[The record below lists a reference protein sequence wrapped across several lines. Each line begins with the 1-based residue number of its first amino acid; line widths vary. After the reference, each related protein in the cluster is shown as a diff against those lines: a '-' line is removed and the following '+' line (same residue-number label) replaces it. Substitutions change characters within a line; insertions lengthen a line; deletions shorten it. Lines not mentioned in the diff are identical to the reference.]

1 MKKLVASGIT
11 LLSVLT
17 LVACSGNQT
26 AKPEASSE
34 KSSSKV
40 EKKSSSSKKT
50 SSSKKKSSSSKKF
63 ELTDDTSSSSS
74 QSSSGSG
81 VQATAPEVVLV
92 THQEIENAKTIG
104 EIKGLYAKLA
114 ENYKKHANELGEKL
128 PKSEQESYF
137 KTLEPGIKKM
147 DEELASVNETLTQF
161 GDDTTL
167 FPEEHRAA
175 FIEAFKATRDTMTNA
190 LVTAYKLVGGLTS

>member
-26 AKPEASSE
+26 AKPKASSE

-40 EKKSSSSKKT
+40 EKSSSKKS

-74 QSSSGSG
+74 QSTSGSG
-81 VQATAPEVVLV
+81 AQATAPEVVLV
-92 THQEIENAKTIG
+92 TDQEIENAKTIG

-137 KTLEPGIKKM
+137 KALEPGIKKM
-147 DEELASVNETLTQF
+147 DEELASLNETLAQF

-175 FIEAFKATRDTMTNA
+175 FIESFKATRDTMTNA
-190 LVTAYKLVGGLTS
+190 LVTAYKFVGGLSS

>member
-26 AKPEASSE
+26 AKPKASSE

-40 EKKSSSSKKT
+40 EKSSSKKS

-81 VQATAPEVVLV
+81 AQATAPEVVLV
-92 THQEIENAKTIG
+92 TDQEIENAKTIG

-137 KTLEPGIKKM
+137 KALEPGIKKM
-147 DEELASVNETLTQF
+147 DEELASLNETLAQF

-167 FPEEHRAA
+167 FPDEHRAA
-175 FIEAFKATRDTMTNA
+175 FIENFKATRDTMTNA
-190 LVTAYKLVGGLTS
+190 LVTAYKLVGGLSS

>member
-26 AKPEASSE
+26 AKPKASSE

-40 EKKSSSSKKT
+40 EKSSSKK
-50 SSSKKKSSSSKKF
+50 SSLSKKKSSSSKKF

-74 QSSSGSG
+74 QSTSGSG
-81 VQATAPEVVLV
+81 AQATTPEVVLV
-92 THQEIENAKTIG
+92 TDQEIENAKTIG
-104 EIKGLYAKLA
+104 DIKALYAKLA
-114 ENYKKHANELGEKL
+114 ENYKKYANELGEKL

-137 KTLEPGIKKM
+137 KALEPGIKKM
-147 DEELASVNETLTQF
+147 DEELASVNETLAQF

-167 FPEEHRAA
+167 FPEENRAA

-190 LVTAYKLVGGLTS
+190 MVSGYKLVAGLTS

>member
-11 LLSVLT
+11 LLSVFT

-26 AKPEASSE
+26 AKPKASSE

-40 EKKSSSSKKT
+40 EKSSSKKS

-81 VQATAPEVVLV
+81 TQATAPEVVLV
-92 THQEIENAKTIG
+92 TDQEIENAKTIG
-104 EIKGLYAKLA
+104 EIKALYAKLA
-114 ENYKKHANELGEKL
+114 DTYKKYANELGEKL
-128 PKSEQESYF
+128 PKSEQDDYF
-137 KTLEPGIKKM
+137 KSLEPGIKKM
-147 DEELASVNETLTQF
+147 DEELASLNETLAQF

-175 FIEAFKATRDTMTNA
+175 FIESFKATRDTMTNA

>member
-26 AKPEASSE
+26 AKPKASSE

-40 EKKSSSSKKT
+40 EKSSSKKS

-81 VQATAPEVVLV
+81 AQATTPEVVLV
-92 THQEIENAKTIG
+92 TDQEIENAKTIG
-104 EIKGLYAKLA
+104 EIKALYAKLA
-114 ENYKKHANELGEKL
+114 DTYKNYANEFGQKL
-128 PKSEQESYF
+128 PKSEQEEFF
-137 KTLEPGIKKM
+137 KALEPGFKKM
-147 DEELASVNETLTQF
+147 DEELASVNETLAQL
-161 GDDTTL
+161 GDDTTI
-167 FPEEHRAA
+167 FPEEYRAA
-175 FIEAFKATRDTMTNA
+175 FIETFKATRDTMTNA
-190 LVTAYKLVGGLTS
+190 IVSAYKLMSGLTS

>member
-1 MKKLVASGIT
+1 MNKLVASGIT

-26 AKPEASSE
+26 AKPKASSE

-40 EKKSSSSKKT
+40 EKSSSKKS

-74 QSSSGSG
+74 QSTSGSG
-81 VQATAPEVVLV
+81 AQATAPEVVLV
-92 THQEIENAKTIG
+92 TDQEIENAKTLG
-104 EIKGLYAKLA
+104 EIKALYAKLA

-137 KTLEPGIKKM
+137 KALEPGIKKM
-147 DEELASVNETLTQF
+147 DEELASVNETLAQF
-161 GDDTTL
+161 GDDTAL

-175 FIEAFKATRDTMTNA
+175 FIETFKATRDTMTNA
-190 LVTAYKLVGGLTS
+190 LVSAYKLVGGLTS

>member
-1 MKKLVASGIT
+1 MKKLVASSIT

-26 AKPEASSE
+26 AKPKASSE

-40 EKKSSSSKKT
+40 EKSSSKKSSSSKK
-50 SSSKKKSSSSKKF
+50 KSFSSKKF

-74 QSSSGSG
+74 QSTSGSG
-81 VQATAPEVVLV
+81 AQATTPEVVLV
-92 THQEIENAKTIG
+92 TDQEIENAKTIG
-104 EIKGLYAKLA
+104 DIKALYAKLA
-114 ENYKKHANELGEKL
+114 ENYKKYANELGEKL

-137 KTLEPGIKKM
+137 KALEPGIKKM
-147 DEELASVNETLTQF
+147 DEELASLNETLAQF

-175 FIEAFKATRDTMTNA
+175 FVESFKATRDTMTNA

>member
-26 AKPEASSE
+26 AKPKASSE

-50 SSSKKKSSSSKKF
+50 SSSKKKSFSSKKF

-74 QSSSGSG
+74 QSTSGSG
-81 VQATAPEVVLV
+81 AQATAPEVVLV
-92 THQEIENAKTIG
+92 TDQEIENAKTIG
-104 EIKGLYAKLA
+104 EIKALYAKLA

-137 KTLEPGIKKM
+137 KTIEPGIKKM
-147 DEELASVNETLTQF
+147 DEELASVNETLAQF

-167 FPEEHRAA
+167 FPEENRAA

-190 LVTAYKLVGGLTS
+190 MVSGYKLVAGLTS

>member
-26 AKPEASSE
+26 AKPKASSE

-40 EKKSSSSKKT
+40 EKS
-50 SSSKKKSSSSKKF
+50 SSSKKKSFSSKKF

-74 QSSSGSG
+74 QSTSGSG
-81 VQATAPEVVLV
+81 AQATTPEVVLV
-92 THQEIENAKTIG
+92 TDQEIENAKTIG
-104 EIKGLYAKLA
+104 EIKALYAKLA

-137 KTLEPGIKKM
+137 KTIEPGIKKM
-147 DEELASVNETLTQF
+147 DEELASVNETLAQF

-190 LVTAYKLVGGLTS
+190 LVTAYKFVGGLSS

>member
-26 AKPEASSE
+26 AKPKASSE

-40 EKKSSSSKKT
+40 EKSSSKKSSSSKK
-50 SSSKKKSSSSKKF
+50 KSFSSKKF

-81 VQATAPEVVLV
+81 AQATAPEVVLV
-92 THQEIENAKTIG
+92 TDQEIENAKTLG
-104 EIKGLYAKLA
+104 EIKALYAKLA

-190 LVTAYKLVGGLTS
+190 LVTAYKFVGGLTS

>member
-50 SSSKKKSSSSKKF
+50 SSSKKKSFSSKKF

-81 VQATAPEVVLV
+81 AQATAPEVVLV
-92 THQEIENAKTIG
+92 TDQEIENAKTIG
-104 EIKGLYAKLA
+104 DIKGLYAKLA
-114 ENYKKHANELGEKL
+114 ETYKKYANELGEKL

-147 DEELASVNETLTQF
+147 DEELASVNETLTKF

-190 LVTAYKLVGGLTS
+190 LVSAYKFVGGLTS

>member
-26 AKPEASSE
+26 TKPEASSE

-50 SSSKKKSSSSKKF
+50 SSSKKKSFSSKKF

-81 VQATAPEVVLV
+81 AQATAPEVVLV
-92 THQEIENAKTIG
+92 TDQEIENAKTIG
-104 EIKGLYAKLA
+104 DIKGLYAKLA

-190 LVTAYKLVGGLTS
+190 LVTAYKFVGGLTS

>member
-26 AKPEASSE
+26 AKPKASSE

-40 EKKSSSSKKT
+40 EKSSSKKS

-81 VQATAPEVVLV
+81 AQATAPEVVLV
-92 THQEIENAKTIG
+92 TDQEIENAKTIG
-104 EIKGLYAKLA
+104 EIKALYAKLA

-190 LVTAYKLVGGLTS
+190 LVTAYKFVGGLSS

>member
-26 AKPEASSE
+26 AKPKASSE

-40 EKKSSSSKKT
+40 EKSSSKKS

-81 VQATAPEVVLV
+81 AQATAPEVVLV
-92 THQEIENAKTIG
+92 TDQEIENAKTIG
-104 EIKGLYAKLA
+104 EIKALYAKLA

-190 LVTAYKLVGGLTS
+190 LVTAYKFVGGLTS

>member
-11 LLSVLT
+11 LLSALT

-26 AKPEASSE
+26 AKPKASSE

-40 EKKSSSSKKT
+40 EKTSSKKS

-81 VQATAPEVVLV
+81 AQATAPEVVLV
-92 THQEIENAKTIG
+92 TDQEIENAKTIG

-137 KTLEPGIKKM
+137 KALEPGIKKM
-147 DEELASVNETLTQF
+147 DEELASLNETLAQF

>member
-26 AKPEASSE
+26 AKPKASSE

-40 EKKSSSSKKT
+40 EKSSSKKS

-74 QSSSGSG
+74 QSTSGSG
-81 VQATAPEVVLV
+81 AQATTPEVVLV
-92 THQEIENAKTIG
+92 TDQEIENAKTIG
-104 EIKGLYAKLA
+104 DIKALYAKLA
-114 ENYKKHANELGEKL
+114 ENYKKYANELGEKL

-137 KTLEPGIKKM
+137 KALEPGIKKM
-147 DEELASVNETLTQF
+147 DEELASVNETLAQF
-161 GDDTTL
+161 GDDTTP
-167 FPEEHRAA
+167 FPEENRAA

-190 LVTAYKLVGGLTS
+190 MVSGYKLVAGLTS

>member
-26 AKPEASSE
+26 AKPKASSE

-40 EKKSSSSKKT
+40 EKSSSKKS

-74 QSSSGSG
+74 QSTSGSG
-81 VQATAPEVVLV
+81 AQATTPEVVLV
-92 THQEIENAKTIG
+92 TDQEIENAKTIG
-104 EIKGLYAKLA
+104 DIKALYAKLA
-114 ENYKKHANELGEKL
+114 ENYKKYANELGEKL

-137 KTLEPGIKKM
+137 KALEPGIKKM
-147 DEELASVNETLTQF
+147 DEELASVNETLAQF

-175 FIEAFKATRDTMTNA
+175 FIEAFKATRDTMTKA
-190 LVTAYKLVGGLTS
+190 LVSAYKLVGGLSS

>member
-11 LLSVLT
+11 LLSALT

-26 AKPEASSE
+26 AKPKASSE

-40 EKKSSSSKKT
+40 EKTSSKKS

-81 VQATAPEVVLV
+81 AQATAPEVVLV
-92 THQEIENAKTIG
+92 TDQEIENAKTIG

-114 ENYKKHANELGEKL
+114 DNYKKHANELGEKL

-137 KTLEPGIKKM
+137 KALEPGIKKM
-147 DEELASVNETLTQF
+147 DEELASLNETLAQF

-175 FIEAFKATRDTMTNA
+175 FVESFKATRDTMTNA

>member
-11 LLSVLT
+11 FLSVLT

-26 AKPEASSE
+26 AKPKASSE

-40 EKKSSSSKKT
+40 EKSSSKKS
-50 SSSKKKSSSSKKF
+50 SSSKKKSSSSRKF

-81 VQATAPEVVLV
+81 AQATAPEVVLV
-92 THQEIENAKTIG
+92 TDQEIENAKTIG
-104 EIKGLYAKLA
+104 EIKALYAKLA

-128 PKSEQESYF
+128 PKSEQEDYF
-137 KTLEPGIKKM
+137 KTIEPGIKKM
-147 DEELASVNETLTQF
+147 DEELASVNETLAQF

-175 FIEAFKATRDTMTNA
+175 FIEAFKSTRDTMTNA
-190 LVTAYKLVGGLTS
+190 LVTAYKFVGGLTS

>member
-26 AKPEASSE
+26 AKPKASSE

-40 EKKSSSSKKT
+40 EKSSSKKS

-74 QSSSGSG
+74 QSTSGSG
-81 VQATAPEVVLV
+81 AQATTPEVVLV
-92 THQEIENAKTIG
+92 TDQEIENAKTIG

-137 KTLEPGIKKM
+137 KALEPGIKKM
-147 DEELASVNETLTQF
+147 DEELASLNETLAQF

-175 FIEAFKATRDTMTNA
+175 FIESFKATRDTMTNA
-190 LVTAYKLVGGLTS
+190 LVTAYKLVGGLSS

>member
-26 AKPEASSE
+26 AKPESSSE

-50 SSSKKKSSSSKKF
+50 SSSKKKSFSSKKF

-81 VQATAPEVVLV
+81 AQATAPEVVLV
-92 THQEIENAKTIG
+92 TDQEIENAKTIG
-104 EIKGLYAKLA
+104 DIKGLYAKLA

-137 KTLEPGIKKM
+137 KALEPGIKKM
-147 DEELASVNETLTQF
+147 DEELASLNETLAQF

-167 FPEEHRAA
+167 FPDEHRAA
-175 FIEAFKATRDTMTNA
+175 FIENFKATRDTMTNA
-190 LVTAYKLVGGLTS
+190 LVTAYKLVGGLSS

>member
-26 AKPEASSE
+26 AKPKASSE

-40 EKKSSSSKKT
+40 EKSSSKKS

-74 QSSSGSG
+74 QSTSGSG
-81 VQATAPEVVLV
+81 AQATAPEVVLV
-92 THQEIENAKTIG
+92 TDQEIENAKTLG
-104 EIKGLYAKLA
+104 EIKALYAKLA

-137 KTLEPGIKKM
+137 RALEPGIKKM
-147 DEELASVNETLTQF
+147 DEELASVNETLAQF
-161 GDDTTL
+161 GDDTAL

-175 FIEAFKATRDTMTNA
+175 FIETFKATRDTMTNA
-190 LVTAYKLVGGLTS
+190 LVSAYKLVGGLTS

>member
-26 AKPEASSE
+26 AKPQASSE

-40 EKKSSSSKKT
+40 EKSSSKKS

-81 VQATAPEVVLV
+81 AQATAPEVVLV
-92 THQEIENAKTIG
+92 TDQEIENAKTIG
-104 EIKGLYAKLA
+104 EIKALYAKLA

-175 FIEAFKATRDTMTNA
+175 CIEAFKSTRDTMTNA
-190 LVTAYKLVGGLTS
+190 LVTAYKFVGGLTS

>member
-26 AKPEASSE
+26 AKLGASSE

-40 EKKSSSSKKT
+40 EKKSSSSKK
-50 SSSKKKSSSSKKF
+50 KSFSSKKF

-81 VQATAPEVVLV
+81 AQATAPEVVLV
-92 THQEIENAKTIG
+92 TDQEIENAKTIG
-104 EIKGLYAKLA
+104 EIKALYAKLA

-128 PKSEQESYF
+128 PKSEQEDYF
-137 KTLEPGIKKM
+137 KTIEPGIKKM
-147 DEELASVNETLTQF
+147 DEELASVNETLAQF

-175 FIEAFKATRDTMTNA
+175 FIEAFKSTRDTMTNA
-190 LVTAYKLVGGLTS
+190 LVTAYKFVGGLTS

>member
-50 SSSKKKSSSSKKF
+50 SLSKKKSSSSKKF

-74 QSSSGSG
+74 QSTSGSG
-81 VQATAPEVVLV
+81 AQATAPEVVLV
-92 THQEIENAKTIG
+92 TDQEIENAKTIG
-104 EIKGLYAKLA
+104 DIKGLYAKLA
-114 ENYKKHANELGEKL
+114 ENYKNHANELGEKL

-175 FIEAFKATRDTMTNA
+175 FIEAFKATRDTMTKA
-190 LVTAYKLVGGLTS
+190 LVSAYKLVGGLSS

>member
-50 SSSKKKSSSSKKF
+50 SSSKKKSFSSKKF

-81 VQATAPEVVLV
+81 AQATAPEVVLV
-92 THQEIENAKTIG
+92 TDQEIENAKTIG
-104 EIKGLYAKLA
+104 DIKALYAKLA
-114 ENYKKHANELGEKL
+114 ETYKKYANELGEKL
-128 PKSEQESYF
+128 PKSEQDDYF
-137 KTLEPGIKKM
+137 KALEPGIKKM
-147 DEELASVNETLTQF
+147 DEELASVNETLAQF

-190 LVTAYKLVGGLTS
+190 LVTAYKFVGGLSS

>member
-40 EKKSSSSKKT
+40 EKSSSKKS
-50 SSSKKKSSSSKKF
+50 SSSKKKSSSSRKF

-81 VQATAPEVVLV
+81 TQATAPEVVLV
-92 THQEIENAKTIG
+92 TDQEIENAKTIG
-104 EIKGLYAKLA
+104 DIKGLYAKLA
-114 ENYKKHANELGEKL
+114 ENYKKHANELGQKL

-190 LVTAYKLVGGLTS
+190 LVTAYKFVGGLTS

>member
-26 AKPEASSE
+26 AKPKASSE

-40 EKKSSSSKKT
+40 EKSSSKKS

-81 VQATAPEVVLV
+81 AQATAPEVVLV
-92 THQEIENAKTIG
+92 TDQEIENAKTIG
-104 EIKGLYAKLA
+104 EIKALYAKLA

-137 KTLEPGIKKM
+137 KALEPGIKKM
-147 DEELASVNETLTQF
+147 DEELASVNETLAQF

-190 LVTAYKLVGGLTS
+190 LVTAYKLVGGLSS

>member
-26 AKPEASSE
+26 AKPKASSE

-40 EKKSSSSKKT
+40 EKSSSKKS

-81 VQATAPEVVLV
+81 AQATAPEVVLV
-92 THQEIENAKTIG
+92 TDQEIENAKTIG

-190 LVTAYKLVGGLTS
+190 LVTAYKFVGGLTS

>member
-26 AKPEASSE
+26 AKPKASSE

-40 EKKSSSSKKT
+40 EKSSSKKS

-74 QSSSGSG
+74 QSTSGSG
-81 VQATAPEVVLV
+81 AQATTPEVVLV
-92 THQEIENAKTIG
+92 TDQEIENAKTIG
-104 EIKGLYAKLA
+104 DIKALYAKLA
-114 ENYKKHANELGEKL
+114 ENYKKYANELGEKL

-147 DEELASVNETLTQF
+147 DEELASVNETLAQF

-167 FPEEHRAA
+167 FPEENRAA

-190 LVTAYKLVGGLTS
+190 MVSGYKLVAGLTS

>member
-26 AKPEASSE
+26 AKPKASSE

-50 SSSKKKSSSSKKF
+50 SSFKKKSFSSKKF

-74 QSSSGSG
+74 QSTSGSG
-81 VQATAPEVVLV
+81 AQATTPEVVLV
-92 THQEIENAKTIG
+92 TDQEIENAKTIG
-104 EIKGLYAKLA
+104 DIKALYAKLA
-114 ENYKKHANELGEKL
+114 ENYKKYANELGEKL

-137 KTLEPGIKKM
+137 KALEPGIKKM
-147 DEELASVNETLTQF
+147 DEELASVNETLAQF

-167 FPEEHRAA
+167 FPEENRAA

-190 LVTAYKLVGGLTS
+190 MVSGYKLVAGLTS

>member
-1 MKKLVASGIT
+1 M
-11 LLSVLT
+11 
-17 LVACSGNQT
+17 
-26 AKPEASSE
+26 E
-34 KSSSKV
+34 KSSSK
-40 EKKSSSSKKT
+40 KS

-74 QSSSGSG
+74 QSTSGSG
-81 VQATAPEVVLV
+81 AQATAPEVVLV
-92 THQEIENAKTIG
+92 TDQEIENAKTIG
-104 EIKGLYAKLA
+104 DIKGLYAKLA

-190 LVTAYKLVGGLTS
+190 LVTAYKFVGGLTS

>member
-26 AKPEASSE
+26 AKPKASSE
-34 KSSSKV
+34 ESSSKV
-40 EKKSSSSKKT
+40 EKTSSKKS

-74 QSSSGSG
+74 QSTSGSG
-81 VQATAPEVVLV
+81 TQATAPEVVLV
-92 THQEIENAKTIG
+92 TDQEIENAKTIG
-104 EIKGLYAKLA
+104 DIKGLYAKLA

-137 KTLEPGIKKM
+137 KALEPGIKKM
-147 DEELASVNETLTQF
+147 DEELASLNETLAQF

-167 FPEEHRAA
+167 FPDEHRAA
-175 FIEAFKATRDTMTNA
+175 FIENFKATRDTMTNA
-190 LVTAYKLVGGLTS
+190 LVTAYKLVGGLSS

>member
-26 AKPEASSE
+26 AKPKDSSE

-50 SSSKKKSSSSKKF
+50 SSSKKKSFSSKKF

-74 QSSSGSG
+74 QSTSGSG
-81 VQATAPEVVLV
+81 AQATTPEVVLV
-92 THQEIENAKTIG
+92 TDQEIENAKTIG
-104 EIKGLYAKLA
+104 DIKALYAKLA
-114 ENYKKHANELGEKL
+114 ENYKKYANELGEKL

-137 KTLEPGIKKM
+137 KALEPGIKKM
-147 DEELASVNETLTQF
+147 DEELASVNETLAQF

-167 FPEEHRAA
+167 FPEENRAA

-190 LVTAYKLVGGLTS
+190 MVSGYKLVAGLTS

>member
-26 AKPEASSE
+26 AKPKASSE

-40 EKKSSSSKKT
+40 EKSSSKKS

-74 QSSSGSG
+74 QSTSGSG
-81 VQATAPEVVLV
+81 AQATAPEVVLV
-92 THQEIENAKTIG
+92 TDQEIENAKTIG
-104 EIKGLYAKLA
+104 DIKALYAKLA
-114 ENYKKHANELGEKL
+114 ENYKKYANELGEKL

-137 KTLEPGIKKM
+137 KALEPGIKKM

-190 LVTAYKLVGGLTS
+190 LVTAYKFVGGLSS

>member
-50 SSSKKKSSSSKKF
+50 SSSKKKSFSSKKF

-81 VQATAPEVVLV
+81 SQATAPEVVLV
-92 THQEIENAKTIG
+92 TDQEIENAKTIG
-104 EIKGLYAKLA
+104 DIKALYAKLA
-114 ENYKKHANELGEKL
+114 DTYKKYANELGEKL
-128 PKSEQESYF
+128 PKSEQDDYF

-147 DEELASVNETLTQF
+147 DEELASVNETLAQF

-190 LVTAYKLVGGLTS
+190 LVTAYKFVGGLTS

>member
-26 AKPEASSE
+26 AKPKASSE

-40 EKKSSSSKKT
+40 EKSSSKKS

-81 VQATAPEVVLV
+81 AQATAPEVVLV
-92 THQEIENAKTIG
+92 TDQEIENAKTIG
-104 EIKGLYAKLA
+104 EIKALYAKLA

-137 KTLEPGIKKM
+137 KALEPGIKKM
-147 DEELASVNETLTQF
+147 DEELASLNETLAQF

-167 FPEEHRAA
+167 FPDEHRAA
-175 FIEAFKATRDTMTNA
+175 FIENFKATRDTMTNA

>member
-26 AKPEASSE
+26 AKPKASSE

-40 EKKSSSSKKT
+40 EKSSSKKS

-81 VQATAPEVVLV
+81 AQATAPEVVLV
-92 THQEIENAKTIG
+92 TDQEIENAKTIG
-104 EIKGLYAKLA
+104 EIKALYAKLA
-114 ENYKKHANELGEKL
+114 ENYKKHANELGQKL

-137 KTLEPGIKKM
+137 KALEPGIKKM
-147 DEELASVNETLTQF
+147 DEELASVNETLAQF

-190 LVTAYKLVGGLTS
+190 LVTAYKFVGGLSS

>member
-40 EKKSSSSKKT
+40 EKSSSKKS
-50 SSSKKKSSSSKKF
+50 SSSKKKSSSSRKF

-81 VQATAPEVVLV
+81 AQATAPEVVLV
-92 THQEIENAKTIG
+92 TDQEIENAKTIG
-104 EIKGLYAKLA
+104 EIKALYAKLA
-114 ENYKKHANELGEKL
+114 ENYKKHANELGQKL
-128 PKSEQESYF
+128 PKSEQEDYF
-137 KTLEPGIKKM
+137 KTIEPGIKKM

-175 FIEAFKATRDTMTNA
+175 FIEAFKSTRDTMTNA
-190 LVTAYKLVGGLTS
+190 LVTAYKFVGGLTS